1 MAHAIALNIQEI
13 RVSLRS
19 FFMMCKPR
27 VSALIVFTAMIGM
40 FMATPHLPPL
50 DILIAATLGIAMTSG
65 AAAAFNCIIEQKID
79 ARMARTRHRPLP
91 TGQVSTRQTLV
102 LATLLGFAGLSL
114 LYAMVNPLTMWL
126 TFGTLLG
133 YAVIY
138 TVFLKPA
145 TPLNIVIGG
154 ASGAMPPILGWAA
167 INNVVSHEALIM
179 FLIIFAWT
187 PPHFWALALY
197 RREEYAKVGIPMLP
211 VTHGVQFTLLH
222 IVLYTIIL
230 VTITFIPYSMGMSHL
245 IYLISAL
252 VLNLVFMVYVV
263 ALYADYSD
271 ALAKRTFRYSI
282 TYLTLLFAALMLD
295 HYWMLEW

>member
-1 MAHAIALNIQEI
+1 M
-13 RVSLRS
+13 
-19 FFMMCKPR
+19 
-27 VSALIVFTAMIGM
+27 
-40 FMATPHLPPL
+40 
-50 DILIAATLGIAMTSG
+50 D
-65 AAAAFNCIIEQKID
+65 
-79 ARMARTRHRPLP
+79 
-91 TGQVSTRQTLV
+91 
-102 LATLLGFAGLSL
+102 
-114 LYAMVNPLTMWL
+114 
-126 TFGTLLG
+126 
-133 YAVIY
+133 
-138 TVFLKPA
+138 
-145 TPLNIVIGG
+145 
-154 ASGAMPPILGWAA
+154 
-167 INNVVSHEALIM
+167 
-179 FLIIFAWT
+179 